1 MAAKGGAAVGAAKG
15 LPGKGG
21 SRGAAQQMWRPRG
34 SIARGTAKE
43 DTMQWGQLG
52 GYSSG
57 VAANRLGL
65 RGWQPR
71 GLRGGCKAVMAA
83 KRLQGVC
90 GVHKLALW
98 WVGAARDGDQGPAL
112 LWEQLGGCTAVWA
125 ATGLHGS
132 GAEGLEGSQEAATQ

>member
-1 MAAKGGAAVGAAKG
+1 
-15 LPGKGG
+15 
-21 SRGAAQQMWRPRG
+21 
-34 SIARGTAKE
+34 
-43 DTMQWGQLG
+43 MQWGQLG

-65 RGWQPR
+65 QGWQPH
-71 GLRGGCKAVMAA
+71 GAEGGCKAVMAA

-98 WVGAARDGDQGPAL
+98 WVGAARGGDQGPAL

-125 ATGLHGS
+125 ATGLHCS
-132 GAEGLEGSQEAATQ
+132 GAEGLGGSQEAATQ

>member
-1 MAAKGGAAVGAAKG
+1 
-15 LPGKGG
+15 
-21 SRGAAQQMWRPRG
+21 
-34 SIARGTAKE
+34 
-43 DTMQWGQLG
+43 MQWGQLG

-98 WVGAARDGDQGPAL
+98 WVGAARGGDQGPAL

-132 GAEGLEGSQEAATQ
+132 GADGLEGSQEAATQ

>member
-1 MAAKGGAAVGAAKG
+1 MGAAGG
-15 LPGKGG
+15 LLGRG
-21 SRGAAQQMWRPRG
+21 SRQQAG
-34 SIARGTAKE
+34 SA
-43 DTMQWGQLG
+43 
-52 GYSSG
+52 G
-57 VAANRLGL
+57 VAATGAE
-65 RGWQPR
+65 
-71 GLRGGCKAVMAA
+71 GGCKAVMAA

-98 WVGAARDGDQGPAL
+98 WVGAARGGDQGPAL

>member
-1 MAAKGGAAVGAAKG
+1 
-15 LPGKGG
+15 
-21 SRGAAQQMWRPRG
+21 
-34 SIARGTAKE
+34 
-43 DTMQWGQLG
+43 MQWGQLG

-83 KRLQGVC
+83 KRLQGGC
-90 GVHKLALW
+90 GVHKLALR
-98 WVGAARDGDQGPAL
+98 WVCAARGGNRGPAM
-112 LWEQLGGCTAVWA
+112 LWEQLRGCTAVWA